1 MYSDVFGMNSCDI
14 RQEFDYYPSAMEE
27 FESELKEAPIDKP
40 YEFCAD
46 IKHAGGE

>member
-1 MYSDVFGMNSCDI
+1 MNSCDI